1 MGPQRSRSR
10 QGQQCS
16 PHPSHLHAH
25 LPHSRRGAE
34 ASRGPWCWRE
44 SHPPFPRQTS
54 WNVWVVTLVQAYTF
68 HKVAI
73 ITSVGFLS
81 SCFKLNWN
89 YIKTHLKDKNHRI
102 YRILENPFL
111 HSFGS
116 DKGPSL
122 ILPAGG
128 DPTGAGGGS
137 RRRVTAGVS
146 GATLMPRWLH
156 LEPLTLLCK
165 VGTGTEALDGCP
177 ERA

>member
-10 QGQQCS
+10 EHGCS
-16 PHPSHLHAH
+16 PHPSHLRAH

-54 WNVWVVTLVQAYTF
+54 GNMWVATLVHAYTF

-73 ITSVGFLS
+73 ITSVGFLWS
-81 SCFKLNWN
+81 YFKLIWN

-102 YRILENPFL
+102 HRILENPFL
-111 HSFGS
+111 HSFRS

-122 ILPAGG
+122 IPLAGG
-128 DPTGAGGGS
+128 TPRELAGAA
-137 RRRVTAGVS
+137 AGIDS
-146 GATLMPRWLH
+146 W
-156 LEPLTLLCK
+156 C
-165 VGTGTEALDGCP
+165 
-177 ERA
+177 ERGHTHGQVASP